1 MINAMRLAIL
11 VLLFGSTSACAA
23 GRDSSSCESFA
34 SRLSA
39 AEGGDT
45 LVLAGD
51 CDEITITERF
61 DRRVTVDAS
70 NAVVRGL
77 RIIGG
82 ANVSWVGGVVIA
94 PGGMDGPSN
103 TGYAIHLRG
112 AENVRI
118 SDVVI
123 TDANRG
129 MVMDDTRNVVLSGNR
144 FWRLRTDGLISRNS
158 VNVQVKGNQ
167 FSETV
172 PVPTSCT
179 MPDGSVLRGLAKR
192 NCEGVWRD
200 GTHSDAIQFYD
211 GATNWK
217 ITGNT
222 IRGDTQGIVNFGGKA
237 PARDIEII
245 DNDVAVTT
253 GHTISVVKCLGKC
266 LVAGNKVS
274 RGDPGRKAAIYEGT
288 AFRCGNRV
296 SDQAYDGDC

>member
-1 MINAMRLAIL
+1 MINVVRFA
-11 VLLFGSTSACAA
+11 LLTLLTCTTSACAA
-23 GRDSSSCESFA
+23 EQSSSSCESFA
-34 SRLSA
+34 SRLSG

-45 LVLAGD
+45 LALAGD
-51 CDEITITERF
+51 CDEITITKRF
-61 DRRVTVDAS
+61 DKLVTVDAS

-77 RIIGG
+77 RILGG
-82 ANVSWVGGVVIA
+82 SNVSWVGGVVSA
-94 PGGMDGPSN
+94 PGGMDGSSKS
-103 TGYAIHLRG
+103 GYAIHLRG

-129 MVMDDTRNVVLSGNR
+129 MVMDDARNVVLSGNR

-179 MPDGSVLRGLAKR
+179 MIDGSVLRGLAKR

-237 PARDIEII
+237 PVHDIEIVG
-245 DNDVAVTT
+245 NDVAVTT
-253 GHTISVVKCLGKC
+253 GHTISVVECLGNC

-274 RGDPGRKAAIYEGT
+274 RGDPGRKAVIYEGN
-288 AFRCGNRV
+288 ARRCGNDVEDER
-296 SDQAYDGDC
+296 SDGKC